1 MCASNESASLST
13 AAMPPCAYLVFDSSA
28 LRLVMTMTSPCADGL
43 EREGQPGDAASDDE
57 EVRGE
62 GHGRERGRRTGYRPF
77 RGTAGKRHPGSR
89 SRLTADPSPSIDSD
103 TESPFTTEAS
113 TVKILVAVK
122 RVADPENLNK
132 IKLSAQGKIDT
143 TGLEPKASPYDEYAL
158 EAALRLTENGTNT
171 KARLGEVVVVT
182 FGPKEA
188 EQMLRAML
196 GTGADRAIRVDATDD
211 ALDGDLVA
219 RGLKALVDK
228 EKPDLVLLGYQQ
240 AESESNEVGQ
250 MLAEHLG
257 WPQATFAGSIKSED
271 DKALRRRPRGRGR
284 HRAGARDACPR
295 SSRCSTRSSSPRAC
309 SPSTRAAT
317 HAYPDGVRFAAL
329 MAIMAAKKKPLA
341 ELKLAE
347 LAPDAALK
355 VRTAAAELPPKRAA
369 GVKVKDVKELV
380 TKLKTE
386 AKVI

>member
-1 MCASNESASLST
+1 M
-13 AAMPPCAYLVFDSSA
+13 
-28 LRLVMTMTSPCADGL
+28 
-43 EREGQPGDAASDDE
+43 
-57 EVRGE
+57 
-62 GHGRERGRRTGYRPF
+62 
-77 RGTAGKRHPGSR
+77 
-89 SRLTADPSPSIDSD
+89 
-103 TESPFTTEAS
+103 
-113 TVKILVAVK
+113 KILVAVK
-122 RVADPENLNK
+122 RVADPDNLNK
-132 IKLSAQGKIDT
+132 IKLSPQGKVDT
-143 TGLEPKASPYDEYAL
+143 TGLEPKASPYDDYAL
-158 EAALRLTENGTNT
+158 ETALRLTENGANT

-182 FGPKEA
+182 FGPKDA

-196 GTGADRAIRVDATDD
+196 GTGADRAIRVDATDE

-219 RGLKALVDK
+219 RGLKAVVDK

-250 MLAEHLG
+250 MLAEYLG

-271 DKALRRRPRGRGR
+271 DKALVVGREIE
-284 HRAGARDACPR
+284 GATAQVRVTLPAVVTVLDKIIHPK
-295 SSRCSTRSSSPRAC
+295 SVQSKHT
-309 SPSTRAAT
+309 AAT

-341 ELKLAE
+341 EMKLAD
-347 LAPDAALK
+347 LVQDAGLK
-355 VRTAAAELPPKRAA
+355 VRYGAAELPPKRAA